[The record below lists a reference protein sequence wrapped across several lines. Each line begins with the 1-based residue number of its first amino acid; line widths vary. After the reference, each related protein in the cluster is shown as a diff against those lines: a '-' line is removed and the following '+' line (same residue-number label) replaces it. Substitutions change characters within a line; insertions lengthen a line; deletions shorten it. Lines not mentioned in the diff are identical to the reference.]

1 MATGLE
7 VAASNIAAL
16 LSSLA
21 PTIAL
26 ILVTLGGITYGL
38 AQTQP
43 GETRGKWQ
51 TVAIGMIVGGIIVMA
66 ITGAASWITEQSA
79 GLLKPAT

>member
-7 VAASNIAAL
+7 VAASNIASL
-16 LSSLA
+16 LSALA
-21 PTIAL
+21 PTIAIIL
-26 ILVTLGGITYGL
+26 IMAGGITYGL

-51 TVAIGMIVGGIIVMA
+51 TVAIGMVVGGIIVMA
-66 ITGAASWITEQSA
+66 ITGAASFITEQSA
-79 GLLKPAT
+79 NLLKPT

>member
-7 VAASNIAAL
+7 VAASNIASL
-16 LSSLA
+16 LSALA

-26 ILVTLGGITYGL
+26 ILVTGGGITYGL

-51 TVAIGMIVGGIIVMA
+51 TVGLGMIVGGIIVMA
-66 ITGAASWITEQSA
+66 ITGAASFITEQSTN
-79 GLLKPAT
+79 LLKPV

>member
-1 MATGLE
+1 MAIGLE

-26 ILVTLGGITYGL
+26 ILVTAGGITYGL

-43 GETRGKWQ
+43 GEVRGKWQ
-51 TVAIGMIVGGIIVMA
+51 TVALGMVVGGIIVMA
-66 ITGAASWITEQSA
+66 VTAAASWIVDQSA
-79 GLLKPAT
+79 NILKPA

>member
-7 VAASNIAAL
+7 VAASNIASL
-16 LSSLA
+16 LSALA

-26 ILVTLGGITYGL
+26 ILVTAGGITYGL

-51 TVAIGMIVGGIIVMA
+51 TIAIGMVVGGIIVMA
-66 ITGAASWITEQSA
+66 ITGAASFITEQSSN
-79 GLLKPAT
+79 LLKPV

>member
-7 VAASNIAAL
+7 VAASNIASL
-16 LSSLA
+16 LSSIA
-21 PTIAL
+21 PTIAI
-26 ILVTLGGITYGL
+26 ILVTGGGITYGL

-51 TVAIGMIVGGIIVMA
+51 TVAIGMVVGGIIVMA
-66 ITGAASWITEQSA
+66 ITSAAGFITEQSA
-79 GLLKPAT
+79 GLLKPV

>member
-7 VAASNIAAL
+7 VAASNISNIL
-16 LSSLA
+16 QTLA
-21 PTIAL
+21 PIIAV

-38 AQTQP
+38 AQMQP

-51 TVAIGMIVGGIIVMA
+51 AAAISMIVGGIVVAA
-66 ITGAASWITEQSA
+66 ITLSANFIVTQS
-79 GLLKPAT
+79 GNLLKPT

>member
-7 VAASNIAAL
+7 VAASNFAGL
-16 LSSLA
+16 LQTLA
-21 PTIAL
+21 PIVAI
-26 ILVTLGGITYGL
+26 ILVTAGGIMYGL

-51 TVAIGMIVGGIIVMA
+51 TIAIGMIIGGVIVMA
-66 ITGAASWITEQSA
+66 ITGAASFITEQSA
-79 GLLKPAT
+79 GLLKPA